1 MRKSA
6 FFKLLLV
13 VMSVFMIL
21 TGCAKNDPAVTE
33 TDSGTRTEAPTETE
47 AETKK
52 PNVPADTVDRQE
64 IIDSYKF
71 KNPWKTG
78 ITVEAADG
86 KTIKLREVTIDI
98 GGNGTPIEIFQ
109 ISDVHFNSYYDD
121 EDDTV
126 KRSFKEWGGIKA
138 NNQDTID
145 AFKRC
150 VNYAANS
157 DCIMVT
163 GDIMN
168 FYSRANMDTMEKY
181 VFNAKLNINAN
192 LRAKI
197 IALSGNHDATFP
209 GAWSNQTKF
218 ESNRKNIENL
228 YSKYGQ
234 NLDYYSEVIDNRV
247 MVVQIDNASRYDV
260 SPDRFTASQ
269 VAALKNDIA
278 TAKSNGYVMLLFCHV
293 PLPTY
298 NSSDG
303 YYTLYDKDAYASG
316 TTSKEMYDLITN
328 NADVIKGYFAGHNH
342 ADAYSEIVAK
352 TSEGKPAFIPQ
363 YVLTAFVNGDGD
375 MTRIILK

>member
-6 FFKLLLV
+6 FSSIEMGV
-13 VMSVFMIL
+13 
-21 TGCAKNDPAVTE
+21 
-33 TDSGTRTEAPTETE
+33 PTETE
-47 AETKK
+47 TQKS
-52 PNVPADTVDRQE
+52 NTLADTADRQE

-121 EDDTV
+121 EDDEDDTI
-126 KRSFKEWGGIKA
+126 KRSFKEWGHIKA
-138 NNQDTID
+138 NNQDSID

-150 VNYAANS
+150 VNYATNS

-209 GAWSNQTKF
+209 GAWSNQTRF

-234 NLDYYSEVIDNRV
+234 NLDYYAEVIDNRV

-260 SPDRFTASQ
+260 SPDRFTAS
-269 VAALKNDIA
+269 
-278 TAKSNGYVMLLFCHV
+278 
-293 PLPTY
+293 
-298 NSSDG
+298 
-303 YYTLYDKDAYASG
+303 
-316 TTSKEMYDLITN
+316 
-328 NADVIKGYFAGHNH
+328 
-342 ADAYSEIVAK
+342 
-352 TSEGKPAFIPQ
+352 
-363 YVLTAFVNGDGD
+363 
-375 MTRIILK
+375 

>member
-126 KRSFKEWGGIKA
+126 KRSFK
-138 NNQDTID
+138 
-145 AFKRC
+145 
-150 VNYAANS
+150 
-157 DCIMVT
+157 
-163 GDIMN
+163 
-168 FYSRANMDTMEKY
+168 
-181 VFNAKLNINAN
+181 
-192 LRAKI
+192 
-197 IALSGNHDATFP
+197 
-209 GAWSNQTKF
+209 
-218 ESNRKNIENL
+218 
-228 YSKYGQ
+228 
-234 NLDYYSEVIDNRV
+234 
-247 MVVQIDNASRYDV
+247 
-260 SPDRFTASQ
+260 
-269 VAALKNDIA
+269 
-278 TAKSNGYVMLLFCHV
+278 
-293 PLPTY
+293 
-298 NSSDG
+298 
-303 YYTLYDKDAYASG
+303 
-316 TTSKEMYDLITN
+316 
-328 NADVIKGYFAGHNH
+328 
-342 ADAYSEIVAK
+342 
-352 TSEGKPAFIPQ
+352 
-363 YVLTAFVNGDGD
+363 
-375 MTRIILK
+375 